1 MMACSLHVFV
11 EVEIL
16 PTWCETLPSH
26 WLISAFQSC
35 PGVIHRPALRP
46 EEPLPYKP
54 HQPPSLPGQQP
65 HQRCLVPPCSPR
77 GCQVHETVRPQL
89 QLKYIH
95 DMHFIQLNSFVIEIS
110 RDWLITELCE
120 TLRTWRLVPACTWPA
135 CLLGLALGMPG
146 FICGKTKTEISCNPA
161 CRLFVLISWSS
172 FEICLII

>member
-1 MMACSLHVFV
+1 MVACSLHVFV

-77 GCQVHETVRPQL
+77 GRQVHETVWPQL

-95 DMHFIQLNSFVIEIS
+95 DMHFIQLDSFVIEIS
-110 RDWLITELCE
+110 LDWLIDYRAVRDPEDLE
-120 TLRTWRLVPACTWPA
+120 ARSSMH
-135 CLLGLALGMPG
+135 LASVFAGIG
-146 FICGKTKTEISCNPA
+146 FGNA
-161 CRLFVLISWSS
+161 GVHLW
-172 FEICLII
+172 